1 MAGDNDKHTIWAF
14 CSLYVNN
21 YLSAA
26 DSRSLQLQP
35 PPSRDRRRLST
46 QLFDSQRL
54 RHSRNC
60 FFARHFVL
68 YLLGTLLVRNHI
80 AQGQNR
86 HNHQLVVTPNDI
98 VGLHCR
104 DDPMKWERPAAI
116 FVWFVPGT
124 RIFLAKA
131 VYLEDPSARRQVQPI
146 ACKLNTENDIC
157 C

>member
-1 MAGDNDKHTIWAF
+1 MTNIQFEPF

-26 DSRSLQLQP
+26 DSKSLQLQP
-35 PPSRDRRRLST
+35 PLPCDRRRLSA
-46 QLFDSQRL
+46 QLFDLQRL

-60 FFARHFVL
+60 FFARYFLL

-80 AQGQNR
+80 ARGQNH
-86 HNHQLVVTPNDI
+86 HNHQLVITPNDI

-104 DDPMKWERPAAI
+104 DYPMKWERPAAI
-116 FVWFVPGT
+116 FIWFVPGT

-131 VYLEDPSARRQVQPI
+131 VYLEDPRARRQVQPI
-146 ACKLNTENDIC
+146 ACKLNTENDIWC
-157 C
+157 